1 VDLVKLVAGV
11 AMGLVSDG
19 ERYAVLTDIMGL
31 EDHDGDMDFKV
42 TGTRD
47 GITALQMDIK
57 LGGIDLKVLED
68 ALNKAGKAKNHILDL
83 MEEVEEKMEPSEAL
97 PSTEFFTIHPS
108 KIVDIIGKAGTT
120 IREII
125 EKFEVSIDLDRDK
138 GGVKLTGDD
147 KENVQA
153 AKEHIKKIADTPVKK
168 QTTYELGKVYHG
180 KVKKI
185 VDFGVFVE
193 MPDGFDALLHI
204 SKISKERVGNLS
216 ERYQEGD
223 PIDVVV
229 MEQKGKKVGLAT
241 PEYLE

>member
-1 VDLVKLVAGV
+1 MVKLVAGV

-42 TGTRD
+42 AGTRE

-68 ALNKAGKAKNHILDL
+68 ALRKAGKAKEHILDI
-83 MEEVEEKMEPSEAL
+83 MERAEEEMEPSQAL
-97 PSTEFFTIHPS
+97 PSIEIFTIHPS

-138 GGVKLTGDD
+138 GGVKVTGDT
-147 KENVQA
+147 KEKVEA
-153 AKEHIKKIADTPVKK
+153 AKAHIKGIADTPVKK
-168 QTTYELGKVYHG
+168 QTIYELGKVYHG

-185 VDFGVFVE
+185 VDFGLFVE

-204 SKISKERVGNLS
+204 SKISKERVNNLAD
-216 ERYQEGD
+216 RYHEGD
-223 PIDVVV
+223 EIDVVV

-241 PEYLE
+241 PEYLD